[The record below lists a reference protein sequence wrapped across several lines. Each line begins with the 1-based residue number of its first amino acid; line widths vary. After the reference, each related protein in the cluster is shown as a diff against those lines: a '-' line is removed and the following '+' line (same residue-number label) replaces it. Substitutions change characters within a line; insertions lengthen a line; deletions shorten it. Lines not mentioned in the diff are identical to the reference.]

1 MFEQVRPDLLTD
13 TAHLCDE
20 VDRIAEVGADDL
32 ILLPCSADPAQI
44 HLLTDALGPARLGA
58 PAAAR

>member
-1 MFEQVRPDLLTD
+1 MCEQVRPDLLTD
-13 TAHLCDE
+13 TAHLCHG
-20 VDRIAEVGADDL
+20 VDRIAETGADDL
-32 ILLPCSADPAQI
+32 ILLPCSTDPAQI